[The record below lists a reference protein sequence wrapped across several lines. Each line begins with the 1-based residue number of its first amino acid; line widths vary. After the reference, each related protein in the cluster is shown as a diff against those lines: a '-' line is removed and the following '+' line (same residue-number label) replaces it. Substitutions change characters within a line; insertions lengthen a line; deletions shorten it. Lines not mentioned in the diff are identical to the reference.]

1 MVKFEICRIYLHTFM
16 QTEFLAFLILMSE
29 KLMSP
34 LYHVHL
40 RLHLLHKPLE
50 ITHHHDESTRGV
62 KMSRSKMKEKYILE
76 MGLEWLEWCW
86 PLGPSLIAVAM
97 ALCDK
102 LREHMSLPFMCA

>member
-1 MVKFEICRIYLHTFM
+1 MRIHDFTSS
-16 QTEFLAFLILMSE
+16 T
-29 KLMSP
+29 
-34 LYHVHL
+34 
-40 RLHLLHKPLE
+40 KPAE

-62 KMSRSKMKEKYILE
+62 KMSRSKMKKKYILE